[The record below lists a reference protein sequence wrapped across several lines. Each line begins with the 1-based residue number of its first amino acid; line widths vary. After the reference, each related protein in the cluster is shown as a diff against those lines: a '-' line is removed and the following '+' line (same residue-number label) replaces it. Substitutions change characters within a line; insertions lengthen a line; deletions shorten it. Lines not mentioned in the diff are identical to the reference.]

1 MANSPG
7 ERLKQLRENVGL
19 DQKGF
24 AAKLGVSPGVLG
36 FVERNQRRPS
46 KKLLEK
52 LFDSMGVSSDWL
64 LNGVGEMFIPTDE
77 ELAAVSETV
86 KATREFWSS
95 QRLHDADYGLLS
107 FYQGE
112 RRDELIAS
120 DLAFKLS
127 WIEKLGV
134 EPEHL
139 KLTHAPDDRMEPII
153 AEGDLIML
161 DTSNAKNLLG
171 RDDVD
176 PDLEGQT
183 FMITVDEDPR
193 LQRVEFP
200 NDHSIVI
207 YSENARNYPP
217 EVYSDG
223 ELDMVRIVG
232 RVVWWSHT
240 VE

>member
-1 MANSPG
+1 MFVPTAE
-7 ERLKQLRENVGL
+7 ER
-19 DQKGF
+19 
-24 AAKLGVSPGVLG
+24 
-36 FVERNQRRPS
+36 
-46 KKLLEK
+46 
-52 LFDSMGVSSDWL
+52 
-64 LNGVGEMFIPTDE
+64 
-77 ELAAVSETV
+77 AAVSEAV